1 MKLKYF
7 ILNVY
12 SSPELVVI
20 LGPSHYQYLK
30 NQCSV
35 SNFVSVQT
43 PIGDIEIDVKVRERL
58 LNSCADIFKTSSQE
72 DDINEHSLEMQYP
85 FISKVF
91 GKSKAKILPIQVG
104 HFSDN
109 AKRENAAESLLKSI
123 ANFSS
128 KDVLFIISSDFCHY
142 GSKFDYKPS
151 FKGSN
156 LSLNENISILDH
168 NGFDNLNDSD
178 PIAAF
183 TDYLKFT
190 GNTICGREAIFLF
203 LQILEK
209 SNIKGRWEL
218 IDYSQSNILN
228 STDDNSVSY
237 LSAAYN
243 VFSQQS
249 PRDQE

>member
-7 ILNVY
+7 ILIVY

-20 LGPSHYQYLK
+20 FGPSHYKYLK
-30 NQCSV
+30 NQCSI
-35 SNFVSVQT
+35 SNFLSVQT
-43 PIGDIEIDVKVRERL
+43 PIGDIEIDIKVRESL
-58 LNSCADIFKTSSQE
+58 LNSCADIFKISSKE

-91 GKSKAKILPIQVG
+91 GKTKTKILPILVG
-104 HFSDN
+104 NFLDN
-109 AKRENAAESLLKSI
+109 FKRQNAAETLLKCT

-128 KDVLFIISSDFCHY
+128 KDVLFVISSDFCHY
-142 GSKFDYKPS
+142 GSRFDYKPS
-151 FKGSN
+151 FEGSN

-178 PIAAF
+178 SIAAF

-190 GNTICGREAIFLF
+190 GNTICGREPILLF
-203 LQILEK
+203 LQILRT

-228 STDDNSVSY
+228 STDEHSVSY
-237 LSAAYN
+237 LSAVYN
-243 VFSQQS
+243 VFSKQS